1 MWKTVFGII
10 IFVGLGALVVIKH
23 INNVV
28 TEYYSPGFVSESIS
42 SSRSRRVFIS
52 QPKLKSNVIHW
63 GKSEYP
69 IREAWIEQ
77 ATRIKY
83 DWIFFEHV
91 IPTNYRLI
99 LKIERVGNPPEKD
112 FLYFSDEIVC
122 NNSISVTTA
131 QPSTPILMFS
141 EFSSPLPDSI
151 ECVVK
156 KWKA

>member
-10 IFVGLGALVVIKH
+10 IFVGLGALVVTKH

-28 TEYYSPGFVSESIS
+28 TEYYSPGFLSESIS
-42 SSRSRRVFIS
+42 EARSNGVFIS
-52 QPKLKSNVIHW
+52 QPSLKRSAIHW

-83 DWIFFEHV
+83 DWIFFRRV

-99 LKIERVGNPPEKD
+99 LKIERVGNPPGENFSD
-112 FLYFSDEIVC
+112 FSDEIFC
-122 NNSISVTTA
+122 NNSIRVTTT
-131 QPSTPILMFS
+131 QPSTPILMYS
-141 EFSSPLPDSI
+141 EFSSSLPDSI

-156 KWKA
+156 K